1 MFLNPGELRSGFHTL
16 KLYNFKIFKAE
27 LTAAAL
33 LISVSFG
40 VNELRGKNWINF
52 LGERG
57 ARVEL
62 SVCIPPSTTTNLCQD
77 IHSDPLRCNNKPPL
91 STV

>member
-57 ARVEL
+57 GRA
-62 SVCIPPSTTTNLCQD
+62 PPSQESRQLQFAGN
-77 IHSDPLRCNNKPPL
+77 
-91 STV
+91 